1 MLLELAEV
9 LDCPDC
15 RAAAGLVAFVERA
28 EARRVV
34 EGWLGC
40 PLCEVE
46 VPVRGGTM
54 RFDRSPLAPRTSGSD
69 EPPAPPKSERTPE
82 ARSAPAAARPPAPAS
97 EAALRIAALLGVT
110 DRAGAVVLL
119 GPRVAEHAARLARLG
134 DRLEVLAWLDGA
146 HEPVASPQADL
157 AAGVNPLRGAAPGGW
172 PVRSGSLH
180 GIALAGPLALDLAE
194 AERCL
199 RPGARLTVARPAPE
213 DIEALLGSGLA
224 ELAADATAW
233 VGRRP

>member
-1 MLLELAEV
+1 MFLELAEV

-15 RAAAGLVAFVERA
+15 RASAGLVAFVERA
-28 EARRVV
+28 EGRRVI

-40 PLCEVE
+40 PLCEAE
-46 VPVRGGTM
+46 VPVRGGAM
-54 RFDRSPLAPRTSGSD
+54 RFDRSPLAPRASGSD
-69 EPPAPPKSERTPE
+69 EPPA
-82 ARSAPAAARPPAPAS
+82 AAARPSAPAS

-119 GPRVAEHAARLARLG
+119 GPRVAEHAAALARLG

-146 HEPVASPQADL
+146 RAPVAPPPADL

-172 PVRSGSLH
+172 PVRSSSLH
-180 GIALAGPLALDLAE
+180 GIALGGPLALDLAE

-199 RPGARLTVARPAPE
+199 RPGARLTVASPAPE

-224 ELAADATAW
+224 ELAADATVW
-233 VGRRP
+233 VGERR